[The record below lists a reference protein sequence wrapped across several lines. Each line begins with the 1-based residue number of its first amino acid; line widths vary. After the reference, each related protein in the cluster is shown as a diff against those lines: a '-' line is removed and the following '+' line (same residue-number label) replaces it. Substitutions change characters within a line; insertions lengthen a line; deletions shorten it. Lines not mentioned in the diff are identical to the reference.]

1 MKKII
6 LSILIV
12 FCTFFQVQAQ
22 EETAFKTATEA
33 GVSIEYPNDWT
44 NQKSLM
50 GTTLFIASPLESE
63 KDGFSENINLV
74 VEDLHGA
81 EMTVD
86 EYAEFTKAQI
96 EALITNS
103 NILKAEKMTFQE
115 RDAYTMEYTG
125 QQGQYKLHWKQVYFI
140 EKGKAYILTYTAEG
154 DKFATYLPIA
164 DKIIQSF
171 KYQ

>member
-1 MKKII
+1 MKKVF
-6 LSILIV
+6 LSIIII
-12 FCTFFQVQAQ
+12 FCAFFQVQAQ
-22 EETAFKTATEA
+22 EEAAFKTVTEA

-50 GTTLFIASPLESE
+50 GTTLFIAAPLESE
-63 KDGFSENINLV
+63 KDGFSENVNVV

-86 EYAEFTKAQI
+86 EYAGFTKTQI
-96 EALITNS
+96 KTLITNN
-103 NILKAEKMTFQE
+103 NILKSEKTTFQG

-125 QQGQYKLHWKQVYFI
+125 QQGAYKLHWKQIYFI

-164 DKIIQSF
+164 DRIIQSF